1 MADMRTE
8 VDEPTIVA
16 VDVTVDESE
25 TIEEYLEEHEDYFT
39 CNTPEQ
45 NQKDAQKSSQN
56 NTRFAIQFIYSSI
69 ISVII
74 SAHFNK

>member
-1 MADMRTE
+1 MRAE

-25 TIEEYLEEHEDYFT
+25 TIEDYLDEHEDYFT

-45 NQKDAQKSSQN
+45 KQKDAQKSSQN
-56 NTRFAIQFIYSSI
+56 NTRLSIEFIYSSI
-69 ISVII
+69 HSFLFIKTIL
-74 SAHFNK
+74 